1 MAKTK
6 KIKSDVKKELS
17 VKIIDNNGSA
27 AGDLTLKPKHFELEK
42 GAQAVHDSVV
52 AHLAEKRAGTA
63 STKDRSEVSGGGAKP
78 WRQKG
83 TGRARVGSNRSPI
96 WRHGGITFGPKPR
109 KYGMKVNRK
118 VLALALKRAF
128 SEKIADGTLVMAES
142 FKIDAPKTKN
152 VASLLDKMKLG
163 ENVLLV
169 LKEIDKDLVRASQN
183 MPNVMLV
190 KADSVNTYQ
199 LLLTHKI
206 LFTKD
211 AMDVFLKRLE

>member
-1 MAKTK
+1 MAKKAKT
-6 KIKSDVKKELS
+6 DTKKELS
-17 VKIIDNNGSA
+17 IKIIDNSGSA
-27 AGDLTLKPKHFELEK
+27 AGDLALKSKHIELEK

-63 STKDRSEVSGGGAKP
+63 STKNKAEVSGGGAKP

-109 KYGMKVNRK
+109 KYGMKVNKK

-128 SEKIADGTLVMAES
+128 SERISEGSLFMTES
-142 FKIDAPKTKN
+142 FKVEAPKTKI
-152 VASLLDKMKLG
+152 VVSMLDKMQLG
-163 ENVLLV
+163 RNVLIV
-169 LKEIDKDLVRASQN
+169 LKEIDKEITRASQN
-183 MPNVMLV
+183 MPDLMLV

-199 LLLTHKI
+199 LLLTKKI